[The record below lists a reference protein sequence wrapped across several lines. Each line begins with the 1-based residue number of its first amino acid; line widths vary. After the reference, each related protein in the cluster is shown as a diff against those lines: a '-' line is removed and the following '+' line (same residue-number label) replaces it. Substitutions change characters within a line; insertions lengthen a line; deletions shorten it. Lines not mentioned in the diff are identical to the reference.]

1 MILPFEAQWCIIFS
15 IITLLVFF
23 YLLLDWFVI
32 DNYLEKKVRR
42 KLLLAE
48 LIEEETIETGEV
60 GRPRIKYRLKE
71 MEE

>member
-42 KLLLAE
+42 KLLLD
-48 LIEEETIETGEV
+48 
-60 GRPRIKYRLKE
+60 
-71 MEE
+71 